1 MSAIASVT
9 PRVTLR
15 AAISHVLIL
24 TRRNLMGLRHDPEQ
38 MAAMVLMPIMFLV
51 LFVFVFGGALA
62 GSTQAYL
69 QFALPGVM
77 TQGIVWSSMSTGA
90 YLNLDIS
97 KGVFDRIRSL
107 PIARS
112 APLIGQILGDTI
124 RYGLGMAI
132 TLGFGMMLGFHVE
145 TGLPQTLAAAAVM
158 VGFALAF
165 CWIMILLGLLM
176 KSPAGV
182 QVAATLVV
190 FPLTFASSIFVPTRT
205 MPGWLQAWAGIS
217 PISLLSDTVRGLL
230 VGGQVLEPGLKLL
243 VWSVAVAVVFAPLSV
258 TVYRRRV

>member
-1 MSAIASVT
+1 MNAMATAGPPAAVT
-9 PRVTLR
+9 Q
-15 AAISHVLIL
+15 VLML
-24 TRRNLMGLRHDPEQ
+24 TRRNLLSLRHDPEQ
-38 MAAMVLMPIMFLV
+38 LAAMVLIPFMFLV

-69 QFALPGVM
+69 QFALPGVLA
-77 TQGIVWSSMSTGA
+77 QGIVWSSMSTGS
-90 YLNLDIS
+90 YLNQDIS
-97 KGVFDRIRSL
+97 KGVFDRFRSL

-132 TLGFGMMLGFHVE
+132 TLGFGMMLSFRIE
-145 TGLPQTLAAAAVM
+145 TGPAQTLAAAGVM
-158 VGFALAF
+158 TGFALAF
-165 CWIMILLGLLM
+165 CWIMILLGLLV

-190 FPLTFASSIFVPTRT
+190 FPLTFASSIFVPTRS
-205 MPGWLQAWAGIS
+205 MPAWLQAWASIS

-230 VGGQVLEPGLKLL
+230 VGGPALEPGLKVL
-243 VWSVAVAVVFAPLSV
+243 VWSVGVVVVFAPLSV
-258 TVYRRRV
+258 MAYRRRV